1 MYFHCHV
8 YTVYTYSHIYIW
20 YISILIGIRNH
31 GGMTIAHFDWGRA
44 APLGMKR
51 VVEVIRSSGRRSK
64 AGWWCDEGIQPQFID
79 DEGTMHHN
87 DPKCP
92 LLWSKKQISLGCTTL
107 YNLYLIVRGTFF
119 FRIGIGWDPHHY
131 VGSIP
136 LAREGVRFR
145 LQQDA
150 KCLEG
155 VRYT

>member
-8 YTVYTYSHIYIW
+8 YTVYIQLYIYIW

-31 GGMTIAHFDWGRA
+31 GGMTIAHFVWGRA

-51 VVEVIRSSGRRSK
+51 VVEVIRSSDVATRESSLNLSMMRVL
-64 AGWWCDEGIQPQFID
+64 CTI
-79 DEGTMHHN
+79 M
-87 DPKCP
+87 P
-92 LLWSKKQISLGCTTL
+92 LTVIKKQISLGCTTL
-107 YNLYLIVRGTFF
+107 YNLHLIVRGTFF
-119 FRIGIGWDPHHY
+119 FRIGIGWDHHHY